1 MRKAFI
7 VCGPESS
14 GNRLVA
20 AILVRAGCWGEG
32 STNQPKT
39 IDEIP
44 QDSTNIVWIK
54 HHQLEGAVKD
64 LRDIG
69 FDDIT
74 LIIVVREPEANC
86 RSMVKNGH
94 LTSIDQA
101 YGERL
106 RTIQAALNTG
116 FTFDCKIEII
126 TYEGL
131 STAMLKLWL
140 PRLGLPIDNLD
151 TPLQLIGQHA
161 PSIISNENAKH
172 Y

>member
-1 MRKAFI
+1 MKKAFV

-39 IDEIP
+39 VQDIP
-44 QDSTNIVWIK
+44 VDATHIVWIK
-54 HHQLEGAVKD
+54 HHCLEDTVKK
-64 LRDIG
+64 LRFAG
-69 FDDIT
+69 FTEIT
-74 LIIVVREPEANC
+74 LIVVIREPEANC

-94 LTSIDQA
+94 LTDINKA
-101 YGERL
+101 YSDRIK
-106 RTIQAALNTG
+106 TIQAALNVG
-116 FTFDCKIEII
+116 FTFDCKIEVI

-131 STAMLKLWL
+131 SQPMLSLWL
-140 PRLGLPIDNLD
+140 PRLGLPADNLD
-151 TPLQLIGQHA
+151 QPLQLIGQNT
-161 PSIISNENAKH
+161 SELISNENSKH